1 MTNKGC
7 RKPKRLSRQ
16 KAKKFEDAVD
26 KWQSDLKIAA
36 TKEII
41 KSCISIGLA
50 VAATVAS
57 CGAMAGTLVAA
68 GSQVVSKAAEVKAL
82 WDKVKVV
89 LKELEAIYK
98 KLKPTLKALGEI
110 LKTVKQTVELLKNLD
125 FKAPGQDLKR
135 PGSGLDALNATAQW
149 RYFDVQ
155 VEVLED
161 SLKPMNIPGTDN
173 YYLALKDLVIRG
185 QTFIQAQT
193 EVISL
198 GDELAVITLRLRQ
211 EKQARPALE
220 KMVTHFGN
228 DIQVLQMLK
237 IAMFDRLLAIRA
249 LVYVDLH
256 SYASA

>member
-1 MTNKGC
+1 
-7 RKPKRLSRQ
+7 
-16 KAKKFEDAVD
+16 
-26 KWQSDLKIAA
+26 
-36 TKEII
+36 
-41 KSCISIGLA
+41 
-50 VAATVAS
+50 
-57 CGAMAGTLVAA
+57 MAGTLVAA